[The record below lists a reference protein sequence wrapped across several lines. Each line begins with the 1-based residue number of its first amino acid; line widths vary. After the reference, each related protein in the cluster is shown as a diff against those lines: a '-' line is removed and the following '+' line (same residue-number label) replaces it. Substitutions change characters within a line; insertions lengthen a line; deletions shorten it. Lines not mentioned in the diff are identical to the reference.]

1 MVDDPDHQPPG
12 GESTRR
18 PDDGTEPPGRRDYAG
33 RFLTPAEIAWLRQ
46 KSRDLDAFYPHL
58 TYTP

>member
-1 MVDDPDHQPPG
+1 MADVPDHQPPG
-12 GESTRR
+12 REPARR
-18 PDDGTEPPGRRDYAG
+18 PDDGPESPGRRHCAG
-33 RFLTPAEIAWLRQ
+33 RLLTPDEIAWLRR